1 MNPYIALTR
10 PGNVVLTAVAVVAGS
25 YIAAGDNIFDF
36 QVEIMIA
43 SLAAMMLVGGGNA
56 LNDYNDRESD
66 KENHPNRP
74 IPAGLISADETL
86 VYSRIL
92 LSAGLLIVLFGL
104 ANKLPFIIA
113 LIGTITLI
121 SYENKLKALGL
132 SGNIAVG
139 FMSGAVFLYA
149 GMVVNDPGPTL
160 WMFGL
165 AFLATVAR
173 EIVKDIQDLEGDTDR
188 FTLPAR
194 IGIAKS
200 LFVTGILLVVAWS
213 LSFTAITQFSGIA
226 SNAYAIGVSIANVI
240 MLVGFQNARNG
251 DYFSGQKE
259 NKARDGSCNVSF
271 YCCSRA
277 VVILIYAHLY
287 IY

>member
-1 MNPYIALTR
+1 MNPYLALTR

-25 YIAAGDNIFDF
+25 FIAAGDSILDF
-36 QVEIMIA
+36 QVEIVIA

-74 IPAGLISADETL
+74 IPAGLINADEAL

-92 LSAGLLIVLFGL
+92 LSVGLLIVLFGL

-113 LIGTITLI
+113 LIGTVTLI
-121 SYENKLKALGL
+121 SYENNLKALGL
-132 SGNIAVG
+132 SGNMAVG

-200 LFVTGILLVVAWS
+200 LFVTGFLLVVAWS
-213 LSFTAITQFSGIA
+213 LSFTAITQFSGMA
-226 SNAYAIGVSIANVI
+226 GNAYAIGVSIANVI
-240 MLVGFQNARNG
+240 MLIGFQNARNG
-251 DYFSGQKE
+251 DYFSGQK
-259 NKARDGSCNVSF
+259 KIKQGMGVAMLAFIAAAG
-271 YCCSRA
+271 
-277 VVILIYAHLY
+277 L
-287 IY
+287 

>member
-200 LFVTGILLVVAWS
+200 LFVTGNLLVVAWS

-251 DYFSGQKE
+251 DYFSGQK
-259 NKARDGSCNVSF
+259 KIKQGMGVAMLAFIAAAG
-271 YCCSRA
+271 
-277 VVILIYAHLY
+277 L
-287 IY
+287 

>member
-25 YIAAGDNIFDF
+25 YIAAGDNIFGF

-113 LIGTITLI
+113 LIGTTTLI

-194 IGIAKS
+194 IGIGKS

-213 LSFTAITQFSGIA
+213 LSFTAITQFSGMA
-226 SNAYAIGVSIANVI
+226 SNAYAIGVSIANVV

-251 DYFSGQKE
+251 DYFSGQK
-259 NKARDGSCNVSF
+259 KIKQGMGVAMLAFIAAAG
-271 YCCSRA
+271 
-277 VVILIYAHLY
+277 L
-287 IY
+287 

>member
-1 MNPYIALTR
+1 MNPYLALTR
-10 PGNVVLTAVAVVAGS
+10 PGNVMLTAVAVVAGS
-25 YIAAGDNIFDF
+25 FIAAGDNIFDF

-121 SYENKLKALGL
+121 SYENKLKAIGL
-132 SGNIAVG
+132 SGNVAVG

-149 GMVVNDPGPTL
+149 GMAVNDPGPTL

-165 AFLATVAR
+165 AFLATISR
-173 EIVKDIQDLEGDTDR
+173 EIIKDIQDLEGDKDR
-188 FTLPAR
+188 FTLPAK
-194 IGIAKS
+194 IGISNS
-200 LFVTGILLVVAWS
+200 LIVAGALLVIAVS
-213 LSFTAITQFSGIA
+213 LSYTATPQFDGIA
-226 SNAYAIGVSIANVI
+226 LNAYLIGISAANI
-240 MLVGFQNARNG
+240 MMLIGLQNARNEN
-251 DYFSGQKE
+251 YFSGQKSI
-259 NKARDGSCNVSF
+259 KQGMGIAMLAFIASAG
-271 YCCSRA
+271 
-277 VVILIYAHLY
+277 L
-287 IY
+287 